1 MATKMRFKWLTN
13 WTTAAVDFVDFGDVD
28 DDDGRQ
34 EEFFK
39 LLSKHNMLPPSGW
52 AEERL
57 EKRKKKVEE
66 NISNKEENISNKEE
80 STSNKKENTS
90 KKEENKSTS

>member
-1 MATKMRFKWLTN
+1 MATKMRFKLLTN
-13 WTTAAVDFVDFGDVD
+13 WNTAAVDFVDFGDVDD

-57 EKRKKKVEE
+57 EKRKKKLEE
-66 NISNKEENISNKEE
+66 NNSNKEENISNKEE
-80 STSNKKENTS
+80 NTSNKKEN
-90 KKEENKSTS
+90 KSTS

>member
-1 MATKMRFKWLTN
+1 MEKKHFSPNDMMATKMRFKLLPN
-13 WTTAAVDFVDFGDVD
+13 RNTAAVDFVDFYDVD
-28 DDDGRQ
+28 GDEGRQ

-39 LLSKHNMLPPSGW
+39 LLSKHNMLPPPGW

-66 NISNKEENISNKEE
+66 ITSNKEENKSN
-80 STSNKKENTS
+80 
-90 KKEENKSTS
+90 KEENKSTS

>member
-1 MATKMRFKWLTN
+1 MEKKHFSPNDMMATKMRFKLLTN
-13 WTTAAVDFVDFGDVD
+13 CNTAAVDFGDVID
-28 DDDGRQ
+28 DDGDYGRQ

-66 NISNKEENISNKEE
+66 N
-80 STSNKKENTS
+80 TSN
-90 KKEENKSTS
+90 KEENKSTS

>member
-1 MATKMRFKWLTN
+1 MATKMRFKLLTN
-13 WTTAAVDFVDFGDVD
+13 WNTAAVDFVDFDDVD
-28 DDDGRQ
+28 DDADGRQ

-66 NISNKEENISNKEE
+66 NNSNKEENKSN
-80 STSNKKENTS
+80 
-90 KKEENKSTS
+90 KEENKSTS

>member
-1 MATKMRFKWLTN
+1 MATKMRFKLLTN
-13 WTTAAVDFVDFGDVD
+13 WNTAAVDFVDFDDVD

-57 EKRKKKVEE
+57 EKRKKVEE
-66 NISNKEENISNKEE
+66 NTSNKEENKSNKEE
-80 STSNKKENTS
+80 NNSNKEENTS
-90 KKEENKSTS
+90 NKEENKSTS